1 VIAELFMEGRSL
13 FDLSQLLEYCS
24 GDYSPDITLKRI
36 SDKHIRVC
44 GVCGYSGVGS
54 VLVDYGYS
62 SPSPGVYVL
71 IMRTEM
77 ENCNLVRCSPSGVV
91 AHADRSAHD

>member
-1 VIAELFMEGRSL
+1 MEGRSL

-44 GVCGYSGVGS
+44 GVGGYSGVS
-54 VLVDYGYS
+54 
-62 SPSPGVYVL
+62 
-71 IMRTEM
+71 
-77 ENCNLVRCSPSGVV
+77 
-91 AHADRSAHD
+91 

>member
-1 VIAELFMEGRSL
+1 MEGRSL

-44 GVCGYSGVGS
+44 GVGGV
-54 VLVDYGYS
+54 
-62 SPSPGVYVL
+62 
-71 IMRTEM
+71 R
-77 ENCNLVRCSPSGVV
+77 VV
-91 AHADRSAHD
+91 CLLTICV